1 MPRSEAES
9 AESEKKIAAY
19 QDTLRFAFQNLVEFM
34 VLRAALDLRLPE
46 AIGDGAMTADSLAL
60 SINCNRDAL
69 ERLLRVL
76 VGIRVC
82 EESGGRFSLSSFGR
96 ALRSDTVDSMRGWA
110 MFAGSPMY
118 IRGWEKLSH
127 SVRTGKAGFEDAYGK
142 PFFDYLTEHSDAQ
155 TIFDA
160 AMTAVSGPEAEAIV
174 AAYDFS
180 GFRKI
185 VDIGGGHGTLLAEIL
200 RANRDLHGAVFEQP
214 QVLAGA
220 RENLERQGL
229 AERCEFVTGSFFES
243 IPAGYDV
250 YLMKYIIHDW
260 TNEKAGQILRNC
272 RQAVSE
278 RSKLLMIDTLNFR
291 TATDLAVMYDLEMLV
306 FLGSKERSE
315 DEFTHLLEEA
325 GFKLTRIIP
334 TACPLSIIEAVPI

>member
-1 MPRSEAES
+1 MPSSEAQP

-19 QDTLRFAFQNLVEFM
+19 RDIIRLAFQNLVEFM
-34 VLRAALDLRLPE
+34 ALRAAVELMLPE
-46 AIGDGAMTADSLAL
+46 AIGDGTMTADNLAR
-60 SINCNRDAL
+60 SINCDRDAL
-69 ERLLRVL
+69 ERFLRIL
-76 VGIRVC
+76 VRVGVC
-82 EESGGRFSLSSFGR
+82 EESADGFSLSSVGR

-155 TIFDA
+155 AIFDA

-200 RANRDLHGAVFEQP
+200 RANRDLRGAVFEQA

-220 RENLERQGL
+220 RENLERQRL
-229 AERCEFVTGSFFES
+229 AERFFES
-243 IPAGYDV
+243 IPAGYDA
-250 YLMKYIIHDW
+250 YLLKYIIHDW
-260 TNEKAGQILRNC
+260 NDEKARQILRNC

-278 RSKLLMIDTLNFR
+278 RSKLLLIDTLNSR

-315 DEFTHLLEEA
+315 EEFTHLLKAA

-334 TACPLSIIEAVPI
+334 TACPLGIIEAVPA